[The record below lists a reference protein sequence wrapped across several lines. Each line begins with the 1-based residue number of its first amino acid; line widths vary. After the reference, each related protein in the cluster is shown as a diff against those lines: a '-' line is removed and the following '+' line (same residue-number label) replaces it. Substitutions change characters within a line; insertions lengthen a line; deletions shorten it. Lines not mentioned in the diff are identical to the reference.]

1 MTFYES
7 IFLRQFSMK
16 LLGLPT
22 TKHFFSF
29 ILGCP
34 QDFNFAR
41 PFRPF
46 SPVSTK
52 PYQNGRAKLK
62 SCGHHRIKLKK
73 CFVVGRPKSFI
84 ENCRK
89 KSIHKTSSICT
100 HIALFFPFPTH
111 CSLKLNNHSKKGAS
125 KIGPPCSD
133 FLMTKASLKKLA
145 KWLKNCFSKALEL
158 L

>member
-7 IFLRQFSMK
+7 FFLRQFAMK

-46 SPVSTK
+46 SPVSTQ

-62 SCGHHRIKLKK
+62 SYRHFRAKLKHVLWLGDLK
-73 CFVVGRPKSFI
+73 ASLSNSI
-84 ENCRK
+84 EN
-89 KSIHKTSSICT
+89 IIYKTSSSKVST
-100 HIALFFPFPTH
+100 
-111 CSLKLNNHSKKGAS
+111 KLNYKYVINFLCGDFSPIRQYGA
-125 KIGPPCSD
+125 
-133 FLMTKASLKKLA
+133 
-145 KWLKNCFSKALEL
+145 
-158 L
+158 